1 MDYFNIFDISASGM
15 EVQKVRLDTV
25 ALNLANVNST
35 RSAEGGPYKPLE
47 VVVGERLAASF
58 EGLLSDNSQAYR
70 AGAEVVSIQPQNTE
84 PRLAYEPGHPDANA
98 EGFVAYP
105 NVNPVSEMV
114 KLMEATRAYEAN
126 VKAVNAA
133 KTMAL
138 RALEIGENK

>member
-25 ALNLANVNST
+25 ALNLANVNTT

-47 VVVGERLAASF
+47 VVVGERMIPSF
-58 EGLLSDNSQAYR
+58 EGMLNERSQVYR
-70 AGAEVVSIQPQNTE
+70 GGADVVSVQPQNVE
-84 PRLAYEPGHPDANA
+84 PRLAYEPQHPDANA

-114 KLMEATRAYEAN
+114 KLMESTRAYEAN

-138 RALEIGENK
+138 RALEIGDGR